1 MKSKAMVA
9 NSVRPVCDGAHRRM
23 CARARAESFRCKN
36 ASEKLSSDGSAWRRS
51 LYSGFMDFPARS
63 KVLVNGGA
71 TACIRCQC
79 VRTVS
84 TGTLL
89 FLTTYSATLPSS
101 KCAKPERPWV
111 PMMII
116 WHFNSNAAS
125 TIAGR
130 GEPSRTNVSASGI
143 SCFSPSIRCRAC
155 SRSRGSGSRPAV
167 TQLVS
172 AKLKMSM
179 TCSGTNFARN
189 AAARDWAHSK
199 ALLA

>member
-1 MKSKAMVA
+1 MIA
-9 NSVRPVCDGAHRRM
+9 NSMRTVCDGAHRRM
-23 CARARAESFRCKN
+23 CAMTRAEGPPLQECEREAVIGRISLAQVFVFRIHGFPS
-36 ASEKLSSDGSAWRRS
+36 AIEGFSERGRNR
-51 LYSGFMDFPARS
+51 
-63 KVLVNGGA
+63 VH
-71 TACIRCQC
+71 RCQC

-130 GEPSRTNVSASGI
+130 GEPSRTHVSASGI
-143 SCFSPSIRCRAC
+143 SCFSPSMRCWAC
-155 SRSRGSGSRPAV
+155 SRIRGSGSRPAV

-179 TCSGTNFARN
+179 TCSGTNFAPN
-189 AAARDWAHSK
+189 AAAKDWAHSK
-199 ALLA
+199 AVVA